1 MVVTVRIT
9 TTHGQVRTMKM
20 SSHRFPPG
28 RLKPLLGTPSLH
40 RKNARI
46 VSPQKLL
53 EFRSVGIPPPFA
65 NRHTSCKQ
73 SLKASQVGSSATNW
87 VPNLRLGIC
96 LFQWG

>member
-1 MVVTVRIT
+1 MVRTVLTI
-9 TTHGQVRTMKM
+9 TTHGLVRTMKI

-28 RLKPLLGTPSLH
+28 RLKLLLGPPSLH

-46 VSPQKLL
+46 VSLQKLL

-65 NRHTSCKQ
+65 NRYASCKQ
-73 SLKASQVGSSATNW
+73 SLKASQVGSLATNW